1 MSEQEFDADHLD
13 QFRAEVRAWLSTV
26 AAPRA
31 EEVRVWGEGDPELA
45 IFRTMTHEEEAAYLD
60 RVREYRK
67 QRFEAGYG
75 AIALPK
81 EFGGAGLPS
90 VYSVA
95 FADVEREFAVPPSSE
110 IISVTTGLVG
120 AAVSVFG
127 TPEQRDMYAKAF
139 LSTEKLCCQLFSE
152 PGAGSD
158 LAGLTTKA
166 VRDGDDW
173 LITGQK
179 IWSSNAQF
187 SEYGFLLARTNPDV
201 VKQGGITAFLVPM
214 DAPGVEIRPIR
225 QMSGP
230 ASFNEV
236 FFDGARIP
244 DSMRIGDID
253 AGWKVA
259 QATLGFERSS
269 SGSGH
274 RRKGGTADDLVELA
288 QHLGLSKDPVVRQK
302 LADVYIRTRLHA
314 AMVAKVARATAS
326 GDKPGPAGSL
336 GKLLA
341 SDNMVRVGNVAS
353 DLLGSALVAD
363 TGEWGQFAWGEHVL
377 GAPGYRL
384 AGGTDEIQRN
394 IISERVLGLPAEHR
408 ADKAPFSQLS
418 KN

>member
-1 MSEQEFDADHLD
+1 MGM
-13 QFRAEVRAWLSTV
+13 
-26 AAPRA
+26 AAPT
-31 EEVRVWGEGDPELA
+31 
-45 IFRTMTHEEEAAYLD
+45 IAA
-60 RVREYRK
+60 
-67 QRFEAGYG
+67 
-75 AIALPK
+75 
-81 EFGGAGLPS
+81 
-90 VYSVA
+90 
-95 FADVEREFAVPPSSE
+95 
-110 IISVTTGLVG
+110 
-120 AAVSVFG
+120 FG
-127 TPEQRDMYAKAF
+127 TAEQKRKF
-139 LSTEKLCCQLFSE
+139 LRPLFTGEQIYCQLFSE

-158 LAGLTTKA
+158 LAGLSTKA

-173 LITGQK
+173 LLSGQK

-201 VKQGGITAFLVPM
+201 VKQAGITAFLVRM

-236 FFDGARIP
+236 FFDSVRIP
-244 DSMRIGDID
+244 DSMRIGDVD

-274 RRKGGTADDLVELA
+274 RRKGGTADDLVALA
-288 QHLGLSKDPVVRQK
+288 QHLGVSKDPVVRQE

-341 SDNMVRVGNVAS
+341 SDNLVRIGNAAS
-353 DLLGSALVAD
+353 HLLGSSLVAD
-363 TGEWGQFAWGEHVL
+363 TGEWGQFAWSEHVL

-384 AGGTDEIQRN
+384 AGGTDEVQRN
-394 IISERVLGLPAEHR
+394 IIAERVLGLPAEHR
-408 ADKAPFSQLS
+408 ADKAPFNQLAKS
-418 KN
+418 

>member
-1 MSEQEFDADHLD
+1 MADHDPAHLETW
-13 QFRAEVRAWLSTV
+13 RAEVRAWLASV
-26 AAPRA
+26 ASPKA
-31 EEVRVWGEGDPELA
+31 EEVFEWGVGDPRLQ
-45 IFRTMTHEEEAAYLD
+45 IFLSMSHEEEVAYLD
-60 RVREYRK
+60 RVRDYRRH
-67 QRFEAGYG
+67 RFDAGYG
-75 AIALPK
+75 AISLPE

-95 FADVEREFAVPPSSE
+95 FADEEREYAVPPSSE

-127 TPEQRDMYAKAF
+127 TPEQRERFARAF
-139 LSTEKLCCQLFSE
+139 LRTDLLCCQLFSE

-158 LAGLTTKA
+158 LAGLSTKA

-173 LITGQK
+173 VISGQK

-201 VKQGGITAFLVPM
+201 VKQAGITAFLVPM
-214 DAPGVEIRPIR
+214 DAEGVEIRPIR

-230 ASFNEV
+230 STFNEV
-236 FFDGARIP
+236 FFDGARVP
-244 DSMRIGDID
+244 DALRIGDVD

-274 RRKGGTADDLVELA
+274 RRKGGTAADLVALA
-288 QHLGLSKDPVVRQK
+288 QHLGLSGDPVTRQE
-302 LADVYIRTRLHA
+302 LADVYIRTSLHA

-336 GKLLA
+336 GKLVA
-341 SDNMVRVGNVAS
+341 SDNLVRIGECAS
-353 DLLGSALVAD
+353 HLLGSALVAD
-363 TGEWGQFAWGEHVL
+363 TGAWGEFAWSEHVL

-408 ADKAPFSQLS
+408 ADRAPFSQLAKS
-418 KN
+418 

>member
-1 MSEQEFDADHLD
+1 MSDVDFDHLEAW
-13 QFRAEVRAWLSTV
+13 RADVRAWLASV
-26 AAPRA
+26 ARPRS

-45 IFRTMTHEEEAAYLD
+45 IFRSMTHEEETAYLD
-60 RVREYRK
+60 RVRDYRR
-67 QRFEAGYG
+67 QRFDAGYG
-75 AIALPK
+75 AITLPE
-81 EFGGAGLPS
+81 EFGGSGLPS
-90 VYSVA
+90 VYAVA
-95 FADVEREFAVPPSSE
+95 FADEERAFAVPPSSE

-127 TPEQRDMYAKAF
+127 TPEQREKFADPF
-139 LSTEKLCCQLFSE
+139 LRTDLLCCQLFSE

-158 LAGLTTKA
+158 LAGLSTKA

-187 SEYGFLLARTNPDV
+187 SDYGFLLARTNPDV
-201 VKQGGITAFLVPM
+201 VKQAGITAFLVPM
-214 DAPGVEIRPIR
+214 DAAGVDIRPIR

-230 ASFNEV
+230 ATFNEV
-236 FFDGARIP
+236 FLDGARIP
-244 DSMRIGDID
+244 DSLRIGDVD

-274 RRKGGTADDLVELA
+274 RRKGGTAADVIALA
-288 QHLGLSKDPVVRQK
+288 QALGVSKDPVVRQE
-302 LADVYIRTRLHA
+302 LADVFIRARLHA
-314 AMVAKVARATAS
+314 AMVARVARANAA

-341 SDNMVRVGNVAS
+341 SDNMVRVGNAAAH
-353 DLLGSALVAD
+353 LLGGAMVAD
-363 TGEWGQFAWGEHVL
+363 TGEWGQFAWAEHVL

-394 IISERVLGLPAEHR
+394 IIAERVLGLPAEYR
-408 ADKAPFSQLS
+408 ADKAPFSELS

>member
-1 MSEQEFDADHLD
+1 VPDYDPAHLEAWRAD
-13 QFRAEVRAWLSTV
+13 VRTWLGTV
-26 AAPRA
+26 ASPKGD
-31 EEVRVWGEGDPELA
+31 EVFIWGEGDPRLS
-45 IFRTMTHEEEAAYLD
+45 IFLSMSHDEEKAFLE
-60 RVREYRK
+60 RVRDYRK
-67 QRFEAGYG
+67 QRFDAGYG
-75 AIALPK
+75 AISLPD

-90 VYSVA
+90 TYSVA
-95 FADVEREFAVPPSSE
+95 FADEERSFDVPPSSE

-127 TPEQRDMYAKAF
+127 TPAQREQFAKAF
-139 LSTEKLCCQLFSE
+139 LRTDLLCCQLFSE

-158 LAGLTTKA
+158 LAGLSTKA
-166 VRDGDDW
+166 LRDGDDW
-173 LITGQK
+173 VVSGQK

-187 SEYGFLLARTNPDV
+187 SEYGFLLARTDPDV
-201 VKQGGITAFLVPM
+201 VKQAGITAFLVPM
-214 DAPGVEIRPIR
+214 GAPGIDIRPIR

-236 FFDGARIP
+236 FLDGVRIP
-244 DSMRIGDID
+244 DALRIGDVD
-253 AGWKVA
+253 GGWKVA

-274 RRKGGTADDLVELA
+274 RRKGGTSADLVALA
-288 QHLGLSKDPVVRQK
+288 QHLEISGDPVVRQE

-341 SDNMVRVGNVAS
+341 SDNMVRIGNAAARM
-353 DLLGSALVAD
+353 LGSAMVAE
-363 TGEWGQFAWGEHVL
+363 TGVWGEFAWSEHVL

-384 AGGTDEIQRN
+384 AGGTDEVQRN

-418 KN
+418 RG

>member
-1 MSEQEFDADHLD
+1 MSDVDPQHLEAW
-13 QFRAEVRAWLSTV
+13 RAEVRAWLASV
-26 AAPRA
+26 AEPRT
-31 EEVRVWGEGDPELA
+31 EEAFVWGEGDPRLH
-45 IFRTMTHEEEAAYLD
+45 IFLSMSHDEEKAYLD

-67 QRFEAGYG
+67 QRYDAGYG
-75 AIALPK
+75 AISLP
-81 EFGGAGLPS
+81 EEVGGAGLPS
-90 VYSVA
+90 VYAVA
-95 FADVEREFAVPPSSE
+95 FADEEREFAVPPSSE

-127 TPEQRDMYAKAF
+127 TPEQREKYARAF
-139 LSTEKLCCQLFSE
+139 LRTDMLCAQLFSE

-158 LAGLTTKA
+158 LAGLSTKA

-173 LITGQK
+173 VITGQK

-201 VKQGGITAFLVPM
+201 VKQAGITAFLVPL
-214 DAPGVEIRPIR
+214 DSPGVEIRPIR

-230 ASFNEV
+230 SSFNEV
-236 FFDGARIP
+236 WFDAVRVP
-244 DSMRIGDID
+244 DSMRIGDVD

-259 QATLGFERSS
+259 QATLGFERTS

-274 RRKGGTADDLVELA
+274 RRKGGTADDLVALA
-288 QHLGLSKDPVVRQK
+288 QHLGLSSDPVTRQE

-341 SDNMVRVGNVAS
+341 SDNLVRIGDAAS
-353 DLLGSALVAD
+353 HMLGTALVAD
-363 TGEWGQFAWGEHVL
+363 TGEWGQFAWTDHVL

-384 AGGTDEIQRN
+384 AGGTDEVQRN
-394 IISERVLGLPAEHR
+394 IIAERVLGLPAEQR
-408 ADKAPFSQLS
+408 MDKAPFSQLAKS
-418 KN
+418 

>member
-1 MSEQEFDADHLD
+1 
-13 QFRAEVRAWLSTV
+13 
-26 AAPRA
+26 
-31 EEVRVWGEGDPELA
+31 
-45 IFRTMTHEEEAAYLD
+45 MTHEEETAYLD
-60 RVREYRK
+60 RVREYRRK
-67 QRFEAGYG
+67 RFDAGYG
-75 AIALPK
+75 AISLPE

-95 FADVEREFAVPPSSE
+95 FADEERAFAVPPSSE

-127 TPEQRDMYAKAF
+127 TPEQRERFADPF
-139 LSTEKLCCQLFSE
+139 LRTDLLCCQLFSE

-158 LAGLTTKA
+158 LAGLSTKA
-166 VRDGDDW
+166 IRDGDDW

-187 SEYGFLLARTNPDV
+187 SDYGFLLARTNPDV
-201 VKQGGITAFLVPM
+201 VKQAGITAFLVPM
-214 DAPGVEIRPIR
+214 DLPGVEIRPIR

-230 ASFNEV
+230 ATFNEV
-236 FFDGARIP
+236 FLDGARIP
-244 DSMRIGDID
+244 DSLRIGEVD

-274 RRKGGTADDLVELA
+274 RRKGGTAADVISLA
-288 QHLGLSKDPVVRQK
+288 QSLGVSKDPVVRQE
-302 LADVYIRTRLHA
+302 LADVFIRARLHA
-314 AMVAKVARATAS
+314 AMVARVARANAA

-336 GKLLA
+336 GKLLS
-341 SDNMVRVGNVAS
+341 SDNMVRIGNAAAR
-353 DLLGSALVAD
+353 LLGGAMVAD
-363 TGEWGQFAWGEHVL
+363 TGEWGQFAWSEHVL

-394 IISERVLGLPAEHR
+394 IIAERVLGLPAEYR
-408 ADKAPFSQLS
+408 ADKAPFSELS
-418 KN
+418 RN

>member
-1 MSEQEFDADHLD
+1 VTDHDPEHLAAW
-13 QFRAEVRAWLSTV
+13 RAEVRAWLATI
-26 AAPRA
+26 AAPRT
-31 EEVRVWGEGDPELA
+31 EEVFEWGVGDPRLH
-45 IFRTMTHEEEAAYLD
+45 IFVSMSHDEEVAYLA
-60 RVREYRK
+60 RVREYRR
-67 QRFEAGYG
+67 QRFDAGYG
-75 AIALPK
+75 AISLPE

-95 FADVEREFAVPPSSE
+95 FADEEREFAVPPSSE

-127 TPEQRDMYAKAF
+127 TEEQRERFARAF
-139 LSTEKLCCQLFSE
+139 LRTDLLCAQLFSE

-158 LAGLTTKA
+158 LAGLATKA

-187 SEYGFLLARTNPDV
+187 AEYGFLLARTNPDV
-201 VKQGGITAFLVPM
+201 VKQAGITAFLVPL

-230 ASFNEV
+230 SSFNEV
-236 FFDGARIP
+236 WFDQVRVP
-244 DSMRIGDID
+244 DALRIGDVD

-259 QATLGFERSS
+259 QATLGFERTS

-288 QHLGLSKDPVVRQK
+288 RHLGVNDDPVVRQQ

-341 SDNMVRVGNVAS
+341 SDNLVRIGDAAAAM
-353 DLLGSALVAD
+353 LGSAMVAD
-363 TGEWGQFAWGEHVL
+363 TGEWGEFAWTEHVL

-394 IISERVLGLPAEHR
+394 IIAERVLGLPAEQR
-408 ADKAPFSQLS
+408 MDRAPFKDLAKS
-418 KN
+418 

>member
-1 MSEQEFDADHLD
+1 MADHDPAHLESW
-13 QFRAEVRAWLSTV
+13 RADVRTWLASV
-26 AAPRA
+26 ASPKD
-31 EEVRVWGEGDPELA
+31 EEVLVWGEGDPRLS
-45 IFRTMTHEEEAAYLD
+45 IFVHMSHEEESAFLD
-60 RVREYRK
+60 RVRAYRR
-67 QRFEAGYG
+67 QRYDAGYG
-75 AIALPK
+75 AIALPE

-95 FADVEREFAVPPSSE
+95 FADEEREFNVPPSSE

-127 TPEQRDMYAKAF
+127 TPDQREKFAKAF
-139 LSTEKLCCQLFSE
+139 LRTDLLCCQLFSE

-158 LAGLTTKA
+158 LAGLSTKA

-173 LITGQK
+173 LLTGQK

-230 ASFNEV
+230 STFNEV
-236 FFDGARIP
+236 FFDGVRIP
-244 DSMRIGDID
+244 DSLRIGEID
-253 AGWKVA
+253 EGWKVA

-274 RRKGGTADDLVELA
+274 RRKGGTADDLVALA
-288 QHLGLSKDPVVRQK
+288 QHLGVSKDPVVRQE

-341 SDNMVRVGNVAS
+341 SDNLVRIGDCAAS
-353 DLLGSALVAD
+353 LLGSALVAD
-363 TGEWGQFAWGEHVL
+363 TGEWGEFAWTEHVL

-394 IISERVLGLPAEHR
+394 IISERVLGLPAEQR
-408 ADKAPFSQLS
+408 MDKAPFSQLS
-418 KN
+418 KS

>member
-1 MSEQEFDADHLD
+1 MPDHDPDHLEAW
-13 QFRAEVRAWLSTV
+13 RADVRAWLATV
-26 AAPRA
+26 ASPKD
-31 EEVRVWGEGDPELA
+31 EEVFVWGEGDPRLA
-45 IFRTMTHEEEAAYLD
+45 IFLSMSHDDELAFLQ

-67 QRFEAGYG
+67 QRFDAGYG
-75 AIALPK
+75 AISLPE

-95 FADVEREFAVPPSSE
+95 FADEEREFDVPPSSE

-127 TPEQRDMYAKAF
+127 TPDQRERFAKAF
-139 LSTEKLCCQLFSE
+139 LRTDLLCCQLFSE

-158 LAGLTTKA
+158 LAGLSTKA

-173 LITGQK
+173 LISGQK

-201 VKQGGITAFLVPM
+201 VKQAGITAFLVPM
-214 DAPGVEIRPIR
+214 EAAGVDIRPIR

-230 ASFNEV
+230 ATFNEV
-236 FFDGARIP
+236 FLDSVRIP
-244 DSMRIGDID
+244 DALRIGDVD

-274 RRKGGTADDLVELA
+274 RRKGGTAADLVSLA
-288 QHLGLSKDPVVRQK
+288 QHLGISDDPVVRQQ
-302 LADVYIRTRLHA
+302 LADVYIRARLHA
-314 AMVAKVARATAS
+314 ATVAKVARATAS

-336 GKLLA
+336 GKLIA
-341 SDNMVRVGNVAS
+341 SDNLVRIGNAAAGM
-353 DLLGSALVAD
+353 LGSALVAD
-363 TGEWGQFAWGEHVL
+363 TGEWGEFAWSEHVL

-394 IISERVLGLPAEHR
+394 IIAERVLGLPAEHR

-418 KN
+418 KG

>member
-1 MSEQEFDADHLD
+1 M
-13 QFRAEVRAWLSTV
+13 
-26 AAPRA
+26 
-31 EEVRVWGEGDPELA
+31 
-45 IFRTMTHEEEAAYLD
+45 
-60 RVREYRK
+60 
-67 QRFEAGYG
+67 
-75 AIALPK
+75 
-81 EFGGAGLPS
+81 
-90 VYSVA
+90 
-95 FADVEREFAVPPSSE
+95 
-110 IISVTTGLVG
+110 TTGLVG

-127 TPEQRDMYAKAF
+127 TPDQRERYANAF
-139 LSTEKLCCQLFSE
+139 LRTDLLCCQLFSE

-158 LAGLTTKA
+158 LAGLSTKA

-201 VKQGGITAFLVPM
+201 VKQAGITAFLVPM
-214 DAPGVEIRPIR
+214 DLPGVEIRPIR

-230 ASFNEV
+230 ATFNEV
-236 FFDGARIP
+236 FLDGARIP
-244 DSMRIGDID
+244 DSMRIGDVD

-274 RRKGGTADDLVELA
+274 RRKGGTSADLVALA
-288 QHLGLSKDPVVRQK
+288 QHLGRSSDPVVRQE
-302 LADVYIRTRLHA
+302 LADVFIRTRQHS

-341 SDNMVRVGNVAS
+341 SDNLVRIGNAAAH
-353 DLLGSALVAD
+353 LLGSALVAD
-363 TGEWGQFAWGEHVL
+363 TGEWGQFAWSEHVL

-394 IISERVLGLPAEHR
+394 IIAERVLGLPAEHR
-408 ADKAPFSQLS
+408 ADRAPFSQLS